1 MKPPEKTAAAPVIED
16 RTTGKHI
23 LTLMTYLPVEDIRS
37 VWAGMTK
44 EHRLRLFGHGHA
56 EELDNFIRHLGK
68 KDVSHLQ
75 TGDNDFG
82 RRLAALHSGDG
93 MDDHRAAR
101 VLHTASGVRM
111 AHLAVEG
118 PGKVKGG
125 QQGHEERMRILNARY
140 REKD

>member
-1 MKPPEKTAAAPVIED
+1 MKPLEKTVAAPVTED
-16 RTTGKHI
+16 RATGKHI
-23 LTLMTYLPVEDIRS
+23 LTLMTYLPIEDIHS

-68 KDVSHLQ
+68 KDVSHLN
-75 TGDNDFG
+75 GEFG
-82 RRLAALHSGDG
+82 ERLAALHNGSG

-111 AHLAVEG
+111 AHLAAEG